1 MSKEYRYEDNDINQY
16 KDPVSAYS
24 ILGAFVQLLI
34 DEDKGEAVHLSDIFS
49 RISKTRAKYLNEWIE
64 MERTT
69 PLG

>member
-34 DEDKGEAVHLSDIFS
+34 DEDNGESVHLSDIFS
-49 RISKTRAKYLNEWIE
+49 RISPTRAKYLNEWIE